1 MDHKPVMTGEIVS
14 IFADVPDGVF
24 IDATYGLGGHTRAL
38 QRSFK
43 KKFEFIG
50 VDRDGEILGQAERDR
65 PPGVVLRKM
74 RFSGIPEMVGR
85 EKIEPLTG
93 ILFDLGL
100 NSAQLDD
107 PSRGFS
113 FLKPASLDLRFDRES
128 GVPAAE
134 MLQTIKEDK
143 LIRILKD
150 YGQQKNARA
159 IARAIIA
166 EKPTTTDSLASLV
179 RKVVGSQRFIKSC
192 ARVFQALRIFI
203 NDELEELQN
212 GLSSVI
218 PLMAAGGRLAVISYH
233 SLEDGIVKRLFLLNS
248 GKCFCGPEIAECACG
263 KRNLIE
269 VKTKRPQR
277 PSEKEIMVNSRARPA
292 KLRYAER
299 I

>member
-14 IFADVPDGVF
+14 IFAEAPGGVF
-24 IDATYGLGGHTRAL
+24 IDATYGLGGHTKVL
-38 QRSFK
+38 ISSFR

-50 VDRDGEILGQAERDR
+50 IDRDGEILGQAERDR
-65 PPGVVLRKM
+65 PAGVVLHKM
-74 RFSGIPEMVGR
+74 RFSEIPEMLRR

-113 FLKPASLDLRFDRES
+113 YSKPASLDMRFDRDS
-128 GVPAAE
+128 GKPAAE
-134 MLQTIKEDK
+134 LLQTLEVDK
-143 LIRILKD
+143 LIRILKE
-150 YGQQKNARA
+150 YGQQKNSRA

-166 EKPTTTDSLASLV
+166 ERPTTTESLASLI
-179 RKVVGSQRFIKSC
+179 RNVVGSRRFIKSG

-212 GLSSVI
+212 ALSNVI
-218 PLMAAGGRLAVISYH
+218 PLMAVGGRLAVISYH
-233 SLEDGIVKRLFLLNS
+233 SLEDRIVKRLFLLNS
-248 GKCFCGPEIAECACG
+248 GKCFCGPEIAECSCG
-263 KRNLIE
+263 KRSLLEI
-269 VKTKRPQR
+269 KTKKPQR
-277 PSEKEIMVNSRARPA
+277 PSEKEIMANSRARPA
-292 KLRYAER
+292 RLRYAER